1 MEKFFSILKR
11 ILFVLIGMILCVP
24 IGVKAADIRFEYK
37 AGFTIY
43 KVDPAMRNTGTW
55 LRNFK
60 RGNFTPL
67 SETDVLEPGDI
78 IAVSP
83 TLVTLVDDPTAISLA
98 LYFRYDTN
106 YLSKT
111 SIVAPSTQ
119 FDGRWDATLEDDPFL
134 DEEDL
139 GGVFPYSPADSTSNW
154 GKLTFD
160 VKDDE
165 IDISFKDGSLSNPTP
180 FRNKLVQGF
189 AFTFLEVKAETTAN
203 PAALFTYISEDIKV
217 DGSGNLVL
225 GDDGELLTTMGSDF
239 SSNPVYIDSVTEK
252 PKSGVKSLS
261 GLSVVKGSDS
271 YLNLTQD
278 AELSPADKT
287 FNATVPAGVASV
299 DLSITPKHAAAS
311 VVRDT
316 TPVAKFAR
324 VALMAA
330 SATNTLNE
338 TLSLNTGINTF
349 SYTVTAEDETTETY
363 TVYITRLSDDVTLS
377 ALSLG
382 SDVTLSPTFVA
393 GGSDDT
399 FSATVPFTKN
409 SLTITASATHS
420 NATLTGDGT
429 WNLTNTGATVNTKKI
444 KVEAEN
450 CKTEYASVPGNS
462 CTSKEYTLNVI
473 REAAS
478 NNNYLGSLTVNPSGT
493 NGLINL
499 NESHTGFVKEDEN
512 YRVELDNNVNSTVI
526 TAMADDTKAKSVVIK
541 KGTNTITSG
550 ASTALDVGNNV
561 YTITVTAE
569 DDSTRVY
576 NLTILRKS
584 DEKGLA
590 SLTVTNGTYTYVLN
604 PTFNPNNGDKEF
616 ETIVAPNVTSVSIN
630 ATTKDSNATITGNDN
645 PRNLTGASTDLT
657 FNVTSQNGT
666 TDTYKITVKRLS
678 DVATL
683 DNITLTD
690 ITGTFDADTKTYTAT
705 NVPYQTKSTTV
716 SATITPN
723 TNATIASGDG
733 AWTFANSGATVNTK
747 KIRVNAE
754 NCAYT
759 SAQVP
764 GNVCAYNEYTVN
776 VSRIAPNTDATLS
789 DLTVSTGT
797 LDPAFSAAEYDYT
810 VKVPNSVDAITI
822 TGTANDSNAT
832 VSGDGVKNNL
842 TVGDNNFTIT
852 VKAEDGHDGT
862 PYKVK
867 VIRQSNDTALSALS
881 VTSANGSLSPT
892 FNKNTKTYTYTFNES
907 VTSVTINAT
916 TTYAKAS
923 VQIGDEAASVHTATA
938 TGINPNETNS
948 IVVKVTAEDGTT
960 TDGEYTINFVRQRSS
975 VNTLKKL
982 EIKNGTDT
990 YSLTPAFVAGATPRS
1005 YTVTVPY
1012 EVDSV
1017 DIVAEA
1023 TSLGA
1028 TVSGNDTGIAVG
1040 FEDVVKT
1047 VTVHPEEGNDG
1058 VYTITIKRT
1067 KSDEARLTD
1076 IRVNGTSVTGFNEN
1090 TLSYTLDDVGSSVDA
1105 LTIDIDKKEEH
1116 ANVVISGN
1124 TGLTEGENT
1133 ITITVT
1139 PQSGKTSEIK
1149 EYVLT
1154 VKKKSSNASLA
1165 SLTITDNATSGTG
1178 VLSPTFGTSSD
1189 DTYIYT
1195 YPKGATKANI
1205 VAVSDHGASI
1215 NGDGEVTLSDG
1226 LEQSI
1231 NVVPEDGTLR
1241 IYKVTFK
1248 EYKDNDSSLG
1258 SLSVM
1263 GDKEYATDFS
1273 ETKLSYSYK
1282 VPSDVAK
1289 VTINATAKSAF
1300 AKSVEISNANENGE
1314 VDLTSG
1320 INTITV
1326 KVTAE
1331 DDTTTTYTISIER
1344 EINQNAT
1351 LTDLKVK
1358 DGATEL
1364 TLTPSFVSSTT
1375 NYGVE
1380 VGYDVTSVDIE
1391 ATATTGATITATDL
1405 GTKNLNTV
1413 GDNTFVINVTAE
1425 DGNTTGSYTVVVH
1438 RKSNDTSLSDLQA
1451 SVGTLTKDNDTNY
1464 TLEVSDKESSVTI
1477 TPSLSQGDA
1486 SVTNKDQLNNIN
1498 LNTITDN
1505 KIEFEVVAEDNN
1517 YKETYTINVVKLS
1530 SDASI
1535 NDLTVRH
1542 RVDGETSTAN
1552 VVTPTGNTYRVTVP
1566 YGTDQ
1571 VIVDTSV
1578 HDGTA
1583 TIDTAMPIT
1592 HDLSGGNTINFKVTA
1607 EDGTEANYQVIVTVD
1622 PNSNAN
1628 LGDDGIK
1635 VFGKPAVWN
1644 EEQKYYEV
1652 TVDSTEVDLTP
1663 SDVEVSKSDSNAT
1676 ISKGSA
1682 MELAPDTPNDYTV
1695 TITAANGTTTKNYPI
1710 KITRPA
1716 STDNSLNSVTSTV
1729 GDITEKDGGY
1739 VITVPVGTETFT
1751 VAASPTFKKA
1761 NVTSGT
1767 GVKNV
1772 SDGDFNIEVSSEAG
1786 DTATYQVKVETLGL
1800 SNDGENAG
1808 LSVEGYTL
1816 NPEFNS
1822 STKAYNLNNVE
1833 ANVNN
1838 LTVLAHA
1845 TGDVKITYAL
1855 DNGEFGDSNVV
1866 DVSGK
1871 TGTGSI
1877 KVKITSNISGKEDV
1891 YTIGF
1896 NKLEKTGISA
1906 LSVTDHN
1913 FKETFAEETYNYTID
1928 GDVAH
1933 DINSLTVNVTTVG
1946 SVVVRYQLDEQ
1957 AQSTNNV
1964 IDVSSIVGA
1973 HTIKVIVTPNNGGEA
1988 KTYNIAFNKDSGE
2001 TEKITSSIHNVEE
2014 IYIWNNR
2021 EAIDVTTYV
2030 TEFDNDASSLHVY
2043 RSDGT
2048 TEVTSGNVGTG
2059 MIIKL
2064 IKDGNVLDQKTIT
2077 LLGDTNGDGKITT
2090 NDAVIV
2096 ISHILGN
2103 GTPLAGAELSVANT
2117 NKDDDITTNDAVVI
2131 VSHILGNS
2139 SLY

>member
-1 MEKFFSILKR
+1 MEKISRLKR
-11 ILFVLIGMILCVP
+11 LLLILVGIILCVP
-24 IGVKAADIRFEYK
+24 IGAKAVEHDYQYEAGFAFYEYSYDDYPDVDDWLYDFKKKNIAEITDTSTLK
-37 AGFTIY
+37 AGDYVAISPTLKYIGTGNPTGIAF
-43 KVDPAMRNTGTW
+43 AMYYYYD
-55 LRNFK
+55 
-60 RGNFTPL
+60 
-67 SETDVLEPGDI
+67 SDVLEVASDVLSKEY
-78 IAVSP
+78 AFN
-83 TLVTLVDDPTAISLA
+83 TTAESNK
-98 LYFRYDTN
+98 TN
-106 YLSKT
+106 YGIFSSARWGEDAFKT
-111 SIVAPSTQ
+111 SVV
-119 FDGRWDATLEDDPFL
+119 G
-134 DEEDL
+134 
-139 GGVFPYSPADSTSNW
+139 
-154 GKLTFD
+154 
-160 VKDDE
+160 E
-165 IDISFKDGSLSNPTP
+165 IDITFREKNVGNEVP
-180 FRNKLVQGF
+180 FSSTTGGPF
-189 AFTFLEVKAETTAN
+189 AFAMFRVKKDIADN
-203 PAALFTYISEDIKV
+203 PIKLWWITEEMIEDPSNV
-217 DGSGNLVL
+217 DENGYKLY
-225 GDDGELLTTMGSDF
+225 TMGSD
-239 SSNPVYIDSVTEK
+239 SDSRDVYVKTIDIIPET

-261 GLSVVKGSDS
+261 SLSVVKGSDS

-278 AELSPADKT
+278 SELSPADKT

-316 TPVAKFAR
+316 TTPVAKFAR

-338 TLSLNTGINTF
+338 TLSLNTGVNTF
-349 SYTVTAEDETTETY
+349 NYTVTAEDETTETY
-363 TVYITRLSDDVTLS
+363 TVNITRLSDDVTLS

-382 SDVTLSPTFVA
+382 SDVTLSPAFVA

-399 FSATVPFTKN
+399 FSATVPFVKN

-420 NATLTGDGT
+420 NATVSGAGA
-429 WNLTNTGATVNTKKI
+429 WNLTNTGATLNTKKI

-450 CKTEYASVPGNS
+450 CKTEYASVPGND
-462 CTSKEYTLNVI
+462 CTSKEYTLNVT

-478 NNNYLGSLTVNPSGT
+478 TNNYLGSLTVNPSGT

-499 NESHTGFVKEDEN
+499 TEGHTGFVKEDEN
-512 YRVELDNNVNSTVI
+512 YRVELDNNVTSTVI
-526 TAMADDTKAKSVVIK
+526 TAVADDIKAKSVVIK
-541 KGTNTITSG
+541 KGTDTITSG

-569 DDSTRVY
+569 DDSTKVY

-590 SLTVTNGTYTYVLN
+590 SLTVTNGSYTYVLN

-645 PRNLTGASTDLT
+645 PRNLTGASTELT

-666 TDTYKITVKRLS
+666 TDTYKVTVKRLS

-690 ITGTFDADTKTYTAT
+690 ITGTFDADAKTYTAT

-759 SAQVP
+759 TTQVP
-764 GNVCAYNEYTVN
+764 GNVCAYNEYTIN
-776 VSRIAPNTDATLS
+776 VSRIAPSTDATLS
-789 DLTVSTGT
+789 NLTVSTGT
-797 LDPAFSAAEYDYT
+797 LDPAFNATEHDYT
-810 VKVPNSVDAITI
+810 VIVPNSVEAITI
-822 TGTANDSNAT
+822 NATANDSNAT

-867 VIRQSNDTALSALS
+867 VVRQSNDTSLSALS

-892 FNKNTKTYTYTFNES
+892 FNKDTKTYTYTFNES

-916 TTYAKAS
+916 TTHAKAS
-923 VQIGDEAASVHTATA
+923 VQIGDEASSIHTATS
-938 TGINPNETNS
+938 TSINPNEANS
-948 IVVKVTAEDGTT
+948 VVVKVTAEDGTT
-960 TDGEYTINFVRQRSS
+960 TGGEYTINFERQKSS
-975 VNTLKKL
+975 VNTLKRL
-982 EIKNGTDT
+982 EVKSGANT
-990 YSLTPAFVAGATPRS
+990 YTLSPVFVAGASPRS
-1005 YTVTVPY
+1005 YTVTIPY

-1017 DIVAEA
+1017 DIEAEA
-1023 TSLGA
+1023 TSPAA

-1047 VTVHPEEGNDG
+1047 VTVHPEEGSDG

-1076 IRVNGTSVTGFNEN
+1076 IRVNGTSITGFNEN
-1090 TLSYTLDDVGSSVDA
+1090 TLSYTLDDVGSSVED
-1105 LTIDIDKKEEH
+1105 LTIDVDKKEEH

-1139 PQSGKTSEIK
+1139 PQNGDTAKNKVYTLKVTKTSNDAT
-1149 EYVLT
+1149 LD
-1154 VKKKSSNASLA
+1154 SLV
-1165 SLTITDNATSGTG
+1165 ITDNSTTGTG
-1178 VLSPTFGTSSD
+1178 SLVKNDD
-1189 DTYIYT
+1189 DTYTYT
-1195 YPKGATKANI
+1195 YPKDATIANI
-1205 VAVSDHGASI
+1205 VATNSHGGTPS
-1215 NGDGEVTLSDG
+1215 NDGEVTLSDG
-1226 LEQSI
+1226 LVHTVSI
-1231 NVVPEDGTLR
+1231 TSQEGTTKNYQ
-1241 IYKVTFK
+1241 ITFNKIK
-1248 EYKDNDSSLG
+1248 EHDSTLS

-1263 GDKEYATDFS
+1263 GDKEYVTDFS
-1273 ETKLSYSYK
+1273 PAKVSYSYK
-1282 VPSDVAK
+1282 VPSDVNK
-1289 VTINATAKSAF
+1289 VTINATANGTY
-1300 AKSVEISNANENGE
+1300 AKNVEISNANENGE

-1351 LTDLKVK
+1351 LIDLKVK

-1375 NYGVE
+1375 NYNVE
-1380 VGYDVTSVDIE
+1380 VGYDVTSVNIE
-1391 ATATTGATITATDL
+1391 ATATTGATINPDDL
-1405 GTKNLNTV
+1405 GSKTLDTV
-1413 GDNTFVINVTAE
+1413 GDNTFVIHVTAE

-1486 SVTNKDQLNNIN
+1486 SVTNREQLNNIN

-1592 HDLSGGNTINFKVTA
+1592 HDLSDGNTISFKVTA

-1644 EEQKYYEV
+1644 ETQKYYEV

-1739 VITVPVGTETFT
+1739 VITVPVGTENFT
-1751 VAASPTFKKA
+1751 VAATPTFKKA

-1772 SDGDFNIEVSSEAG
+1772 SDGDFNIEVTSEAG

-1822 STKAYNLNNVE
+1822 STKAYNLNKNVE

-1855 DNGEFGDSNVV
+1855 DNGEFGDNNVI

-1906 LSVTDHN
+1906 LSVTDYN

-1933 DINSLTVNVTTVG
+1933 DTNSLTVNVTTVG

-1973 HTIKVIVTPNNGGEA
+1973 HAIKVIVTPNNGGEV

-2014 IYIWNNR
+2014 IYVWDNR
-2021 EAIDVTTYV
+2021 TEVNVATYI

-2064 IKDGNVLDQKTIT
+2064 IKDGNVLDQKTIA
-2077 LLGDTNGDGKITT
+2077 LLGDTNGDGEITMNDAAKITSHYLGNT
-2090 NDAVIV
+2090 TLEGAFLVVADTNGDSDITMNDASKIT
-2096 ISHILGN
+2096 SHYLGN
-2103 GTPLAGAELSVANT
+2103 I
-2117 NKDDDITTNDAVVI
+2117 D
-2131 VSHILGNS
+2131 
-2139 SLY
+2139 LYEKKVG